1 MSETDSH
8 PRVENE
14 QSSDHPRAEIEQYL
28 EQYNVERIFQ
38 TLVAKVIENRP
49 QNVVSFLLDQL
60 NELFMSELIEDGN
73 KSDENEDVDVVG
85 ATTHKPRPRQRRG
98 AVSGPTRTKDDDE
111 ETKTREKVPK
121 SDEQMQM
128 IDKALMRNCL
138 SSFLDAEQRQEVAEY
153 MHMVEAAE
161 DEVIIRQGEFGD
173 TFYIL
178 ESGECEIFVAKK
190 SEETTAEDSESELDP
205 DAEEMPEPAAGQ
217 PADFGTM
224 VYRPVPGDSFGEL
237 ALMYAAPRAA
247 TIVAKTPCR
256 LWAIEGHMYQAM
268 VQDTVKER
276 RSKYEGFLGQVPVLS
291 NLTPSE
297 RSTISDALVSVEYGE
312 GDVIIRE
319 GEVGDAFYFIERG
332 TVEVSRTMD
341 GEAQVLAQLEENN
354 FFGEAALIS
363 QQPRNATVTAVTAVK
378 CVSLDRSSFYRLLG
392 PIQNIITRKCF

>member
-1 MSETDSH
+1 MNEAESFSRAD
-8 PRVENE
+8 VE
-14 QSSDHPRAEIEQYL
+14 HYL
-28 EQYNVERIFQ
+28 EQMEVERIFQ
-38 TLVAKVIENRP
+38 MLMGKVIENRP
-49 QNVVSFLLDQL
+49 RNVVSFLIEQL

-73 KSDENEDVDVVG
+73 KSDDDEGVDVII
-85 ATTHKPRPRQRRG
+85 ADTHKPRPRQRRG

-111 ETKTREKVPK
+111 ETKAREKVPK

-138 SSFLDAEQRQEVAEY
+138 SSFLDAEQRQEIAEY

-173 TFYIL
+173 MFYIL
-178 ESGECEIFVAKK
+178 ESGECEIFVAKRT
-190 SEETTAEDSESELDP
+190 EETTAEDSESELDP
-205 DAEEMPEPAAGQ
+205 DAQEPA
-217 PADFGTM
+217 PANNTTDFGTM

-332 TVEVSRTMD
+332 TVEVTRTMD